1 MLSRN
6 AQGLYWLGRY
16 LERAEHLCR
25 LLRLQVEALVDRP
38 IREIHFGWSRI
49 YVSLNRHPSGGRL
62 ELLGD
67 EEDDP
72 LGDSYTLADFYTLAD
87 DLTFERSNPDSVFSC
102 FAMGRENARQMRN
115 RISAEMW
122 SCLNRAYLR
131 LQDMT
136 IQKIWEVSPENFYV
150 ATARDIDTFNGVAEV
165 TMYRDEGWRFWR
177 LGRSIERAQSS
188 AGLFLAQMNA
198 GRRIDSSLGEDWTG
212 LLRFCQA
219 FDVYNRKYSVDVQP
233 DQVLDLLVTDPHLP
247 GSLFRSLNAAVMEL
261 DAIGPGPIA
270 ESGAQARRLA
280 GRLRALI
287 HYAWGDREDHESL
300 LQWIGE
306 NCRKLHELVIA
317 AYVDYP
323 IEDSPLR

>member
-6 AQGLYWLGRY
+6 AQGLYWMGRY
-16 LERAEHLCR
+16 LERAEYLCR

-49 YVSLNRHPSGGRL
+49 YSSLNRHPPGGSL
-62 ELLGD
+62 ELLGR

-72 LGDSYTLADFYTLAD
+72 LGDSYALADSYTLAD

-102 FAMGRENARQMRN
+102 FAMGRENARQVRN

-122 SCLNRAYLR
+122 SCLNRAYLQ

-136 IQKIWEVSPENFYV
+136 IQKIWKVSPENFYV
-150 ATARDIDTFNGVAEV
+150 ATARDIDAFNGVAEV

-177 LGRSIERAQSS
+177 LGRAIERAQSS
-188 AGLFLAQMNA
+188 SSLFLAQLEA
-198 GRRIDSSLGEDWTG
+198 GRRTDGSLVEDWTS
-212 LLRFCQA
+212 LLHFCQA
-219 FDVYNRKYSVDVQP
+219 FDAYNRKYSVDVQP
-233 DQVLDLLVTDPHLP
+233 DQVLDLLVTDPLLP
-247 GSLFRSLNAAVMEL
+247 GSLCLSLNAAVMEL

-270 ESGAQARRLA
+270 ESGAPARRLA

-287 HYAWGDREDHESL
+287 HYSWPDREDHEGL

-306 NCRKLHELVIA
+306 NCRKLHDLVIS